1 MKNFTIPPKSDSNRS
16 KKFYSPYWYKS
27 NNSQWIGKL
36 LLKWVLLLWVIWFI
50 ILFIVFQV
58 RIKSKLPDITQV
70 KNMVFS
76 EATVITDRN
85 DKVLYKLFS
94 ENREYVDYSGINKN
108 MINAIVAIEDQR
120 YWDHKGLDTIW
131 IFRAV
136 ITKILNP
143 KSKTQWASTI
153 PQQLVRNLLLT
164 KDRKVERK
172 LKEIVLTK
180 KLDNV
185 IEDMV
190 KDNVGNLPSDEMN
203 YKKKELVLE
212 LYLNKIEFGNNAF
225 WIEAAAQTYFSKS
238 AKDLNILE
246 SSILASIPKGPTA
259 YNPYIN
265 RSATIWSLKI
275 TDPLWNEYS
284 LSDTWLKAEIANKIE
299 SILSKADFSN
309 KKDYSSFSKYYNGLI
324 DFSIYYNDTKYNVKY
339 SLWRKDLVLSRMF
352 QDEYITE
359 EELKEAISQ
368 WMTLELKNWWFPIKA
383 PHFVMWVKKLLEDQY
398 DSDTLMNWWL
408 VVKTTL
414 DLDIQEIAEKS
425 LLNNKKSLDVYG
437 ATNESM
443 VYLDA
448 EKWDILAYVWSF
460 DYFNEDIWGQND
472 MVRVARQVGSA
483 MKPMIYALGLSTLP
497 IAIDTPIY
505 DIPFQIWPDKPKN
518 SDWKFMGILP
528 LKKALGYSRNIPAA
542 KMITA
547 LGWQDVAIPFLRK
560 MWMTSLSVTW
570 DYWYTLAF
578 GAWEV
583 PMLELANAYAHLATT
598 QPWEINPILEI
609 RTSDGSLLYE
619 KEEKYQEAVVAPW
632 VVYLM
637 WNILSDTNNMP
648 PERVGKYT
656 VRGLQLWL
664 KSGTSNMKTPKWDRA
679 RDGRLATYTPTRVA
693 VFRWWNADWS
703 PMYHNAYGGFLNAEA
718 MREFWSTLLA
728 NNYISNQWMS
738 ATEIAEVSISKISWK
753 LATDSTPADF
763 VVKSMAYINSQPNQA
778 DNWMTPLEF
787 DSSCVGLSSP
797 YTPASELVHWY
808 IITPTTFMPNGM
820 DLAEITSWWQWSTNP
835 SLMWESSPEYSGKVI
850 FNYNNILL
858 AMPQD
863 YCENRSPQISEDI
876 QLSIKNLSD
885 GQKISTKP
893 MIWFNVTAKNN
904 IKRVSVS
911 INDRVIGSKEY
922 NGKSNDITDIISSDL
937 WEEIWNGELTLLA
950 IDTQWYSNRTS
961 MKLSIV
967 SSDTVPPFIMKE
979 ATYVVKDWD
988 RYRVII
994 ILNDEL
1000 SSVVGGTVKQWDR
1013 LLKKFDQ
1020 NIAEFMISEPWVV
1033 SLVAKDSFGNQL
1045 TDTLDIRDYI
1055 PWYKKEE
1062 TNVSSWAE
1070 SSSGS
1075 VWTGA

>member
-1 MKNFTIPPKSDSNRS
+1 MKNFTIPPKSYSNKS
-16 KKFYSPYWYKS
+16 KKFYSPYGYKS
-27 NNSQWIGKL
+27 NNSQGIGKL
-36 LLKWVLLLWVIWFI
+36 LLKWVLLLGVIGFI

-120 YWDHKGLDTIW
+120 YWDHKGLDTIG

-143 KSKTQWASTI
+143 KSKTQGASTI

-225 WIEAAAQTYFSKS
+225 GIEAAAQTYFSKS

-265 RSATIWSLKI
+265 RSATIGSLKI
-275 TDPLWNEYS
+275 TDPLGNEYS
-284 LSDTWLKAEIANKIE
+284 LSDTGLKAEIANKIE

-339 SLWRKDLVLSRMF
+339 SLGRKDLVLSRMF

-368 WMTLELKNWWFPIKA
+368 GMTLELKNGGFPIKA

-398 DSDTLMNWWL
+398 DSDTLMKGGL

-448 EKWDILAYVWSF
+448 EKGDILAYVGSF
-460 DYFNEDIWGQND
+460 DYFNEDIGGQND

-483 MKPMIYALGLSTLP
+483 MKPMIYALGLSNLP

-505 DIPFQIWPDKPKN
+505 DIPFQIGPDKPKN
-518 SDWKFMGILP
+518 SDGKFMGIMP

-547 LGWQDVAIPFLRK
+547 VGGQDVAIPFLRK
-560 MWMTSLSVTW
+560 MGMTSLSVTG
-570 DYWYTLAF
+570 DYGYTLAF
-578 GAWEV
+578 GAGEV

-598 QPWEINPILEI
+598 QPGEINPILEI

-619 KEEKYQEAVVAPW
+619 KEEKYQEAVVAPG

-656 VRGLQLWL
+656 VRGLQLGL
-664 KSGTSNMKTPKWDRA
+664 KSGTSNMKTPKGDRA

-693 VFRWWNADWS
+693 VFRGGNADGS

-728 NNYISNQWMS
+728 NNYISNQGMS
-738 ATEIAEVSISKISWK
+738 ATEIAEVSISKISGK

-778 DNWMTPLEF
+778 DNGMTPLEF

-797 YTPASELVHWY
+797 YTPASELVHGY

-835 SLMWESSPEYSGKVI
+835 SLMGESSPEYSGKVI

-937 WEEIWNGELTLLA
+937 GEEIGNGELTLLA
-950 IDTQWYSNRTS
+950 IDTQGYSNRTS

-979 ATYVVKDWD
+979 ATYVVKDGD

-1000 SSVVGGTVKQWDR
+1000 SSVVGGTVKQGDR

-1020 NIAEFMISEPWVV
+1020 NIAEFMISEPGVV

-1055 PWYKKEE
+1055 PGYKKEE
-1062 TNVSSWAE
+1062 TNVSSGAE

-1075 VWTGA
+1075 VGTGA